1 MTYSELAAAIQ
12 DWAENDEANFV
23 ANIPTIV
30 RKAENR
36 ISTAVRVPD
45 SKKSFSDN
53 LVVGTATVPA
63 PTGMLY
69 VNEFMVTLSTGA
81 RFLKRRDL
89 SYLREAFPLL
99 VNGSPEY
106 YAFADDD
113 TLTICPPPAGTYPYT
128 IEYMAMPQ
136 SIVDLETTWLGDNAS
151 SVLLDACLIE
161 AAVFMK
167 QPPEEIIAMEGL
179 LKEKLMDL
187 RVIREGRVLKDTY
200 RKPDTRME
208 V

>member
-1 MTYSELAAAIQ
+1 VTYSELAAAIQ